1 MLQATTTGTFQVSPP
16 LAVRDAVASS
26 NARIWN
32 SALLPALATV
42 LLPLLVF
49 YLLVQYWETVVTWG
63 SWGYLGVFL
72 AELANSAVILVPTPG
87 PAYTAAMA
95 SVLDPLLIGVVG
107 GLGAALGEMVG
118 YTLGATG
125 RHALEGGRLYSRFH
139 AMAERRFG
147 IAIFAFAALPLPF
160 DIAGIWAGAVR
171 YPAWKFFAVVATGK
185 TVKTTLISMAVYH
198 GLNAFGYSLG

>member
-87 PAYTAAMA
+87 PAYAFAMGVA
-95 SVLDPLLIGVVG
+95 LDPLSLGLIGGVAATLGELTRLHVGSQGTPYRRRRTPVREVQGPDHAMDRGGALHLRPDADTIRCSGRLGGYDALSPLAVSGLRHAWQGTEGDQRGPG
-107 GLGAALGEMVG
+107 GLL
-118 YTLGATG
+118 
-125 RHALEGGRLYSRFH
+125 
-139 AMAERRFG
+139 
-147 IAIFAFAALPLPF
+147 
-160 DIAGIWAGAVR
+160 
-171 YPAWKFFAVVATGK
+171 
-185 TVKTTLISMAVYH
+185 
-198 GLNAFGYSLG
+198 

>member
-87 PAYTAAMA
+87 PAYAFAMGVA
-95 SVLDPLLIGVVG
+95 LDPLSLGLIGGVAATLG
-107 GLGAALGEMVG
+107 ELTGYMLGAR
-118 YTLGATG
+118 G
-125 RHALEGGRLYSRFH
+125 RHIVEGGRRYERFKALTMRWTGGGALHLRPDADTIRCSGRLGGYDALSPLAVSGLRH
-139 AMAERRFG
+139 AWQGTEGDQRG
-147 IAIFAFAALPLPF
+147 P
-160 DIAGIWAGAVR
+160 G
-171 YPAWKFFAVVATGK
+171 
-185 TVKTTLISMAVYH
+185 
-198 GLNAFGYSLG
+198 GLL